1 MKGGHAHEE
10 SALIAAFILA
20 LIGII
25 DLFVNIFDQ
34 HEIKPLCYFGLF
46 IVLYFIARIWRNNAW
61 K

>member
-10 SALIAAFILA
+10 SGLIAAFIIA
-20 LIGII
+20 IIGII

-34 HEIKPLCYFGLF
+34 HGAKPLCYFGLF
-46 IVLYFIARIWRNNAW
+46 TALYFIARIWRNKAW